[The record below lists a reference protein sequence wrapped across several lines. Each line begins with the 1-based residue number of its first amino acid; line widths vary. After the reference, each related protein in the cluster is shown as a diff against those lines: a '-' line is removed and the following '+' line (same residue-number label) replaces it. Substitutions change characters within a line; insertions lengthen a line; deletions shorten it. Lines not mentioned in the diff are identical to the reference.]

1 MMTPTNDEPV
11 SSLHTRPSLLRRI
24 RVWDDNTSWGEFHRL
39 YRKLIY
45 SLARR
50 SGLTHADAEDVAQEV
65 FTRVAETIDTFE
77 SDPNRGSFR
86 GWLMNLTR
94 WRIAN
99 KFARRPMDEKLS
111 GRAEIAGDPDSPT
124 IERLPDEAQADEL
137 WEKEWQQYVL
147 EAAYE
152 RVART
157 ATPRRYQVFD
167 LYVRQQW
174 PVKDVA
180 RELGISSASVY
191 VIGHRLT
198 KQLKSEVAKLRG
210 KLG

>member
-1 MMTPTNDEPV
+1 MMMPMNDEPV

-24 RVWDDNTSWGEFHRL
+24 RVWDDNASWGEFHRL

-45 SLARR
+45 SLGRR

-77 SDPNRGSFR
+77 SDPSRGSFR

-94 WRIAN
+94 WKIAN
-99 KFARRPMDEKLS
+99 KFARRPKDS
-111 GRAEIAGDPDSPT
+111 GAAGNAEVGGDPDSPT
-124 IERLPDEAQADEL
+124 IERVPDEAQTEKI
-137 WEKEWQQYVL
+137 WEEEWQQHVL

-152 RVART
+152 RVAR
-157 ATPRRYQVFD
+157 AASSRHYQVFD
-167 LYVRQQW
+167 LYVRQHW

-198 KQLKSEVAKLRG
+198 RQLKAEVAKLRG